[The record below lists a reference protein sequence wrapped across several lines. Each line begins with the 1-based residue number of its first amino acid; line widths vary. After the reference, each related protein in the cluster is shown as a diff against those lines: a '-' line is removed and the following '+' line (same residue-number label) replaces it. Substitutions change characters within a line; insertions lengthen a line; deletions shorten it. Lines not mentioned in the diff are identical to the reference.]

1 MARTKYGVTPW
12 GAWFIEVL
20 DSYSMGARLDRGKT
34 YANTGRVLSL
44 NIDEGKAIAKVEGNY
59 RPYYRVEIDFPSLEE
74 KEKVYRMIEEDPALL
89 SRIAAGELPEEF
101 LVKLKA
107 EGIDLIPRRWRD
119 MKRSCNCPDYG
130 DPCKHMA
137 ALYYIIAREVDA
149 DPRVLFRLRGMD
161 LTARF
166 GASVAVSLPAP
177 FTVTAAG
184 APAGA
189 DIRAGGLVSA
199 GVPAGVQPAL
209 PVLSEIPHCAEL
221 ITSLLPPNP
230 PFCDRDFAIALAEF
244 YHRAVRFDTWEEA
257 VDDDEDIEHRFSHSH
272 WTVLCPNPGP
282 GAEIKLQEV
291 DIQGKTTAYSLY
303 DAYCR
308 FVNFSSDDGTEDYVF
323 LLYLF
328 RFLNLV
334 CRSCA
339 FIPFVLL
346 ENNVLKIIW
355 KPYDTLPQIA
365 QALDA
370 LAGLERGMLPLPAA
384 GKPGKPGKSGKS
396 ARSGKKIGN
405 AGDSVD
411 KVDLRSIASG
421 RSVVDLLSSVFL
433 GEWVARNYF
442 AYRATAGSRE
452 YRELLEVF
460 FQGKGLET
468 ASPGLRSLPL
478 SIDRWLS
485 VLHIDFSTRKYS
497 FTLKNKSRGSALS
510 DEEWNPEAPLNFAL
524 SMDVLAETETGTV
537 RTPLHKIAAR
547 GKTAG
552 STETLSILR
561 PPIALSNYLPEIRGL
576 MTQKTVKLGEARLAD
591 FLDSAAPLLTRL
603 GIGMEFPK
611 ALKRELKPR
620 LVLKTTAG
628 GKDRGSLVSYL
639 GLDSLLNWEWQVA
652 IGDQIID
659 IPEFEKLCRRKRD
672 LVRFRDGFVKLDP
685 EELAKLLKKAN
696 DTPPGVNDF
705 LKAHFAGDSVLAF
718 DVGEIIEKLFTE
730 CSFSPPV
737 SLTASLRPYQTRGY
751 NWVCSL
757 LMAGFG
763 CILADD
769 MGLGKTV
776 QSIAALLRL
785 KEEGLLADR
794 CLVVAPAALLEN
806 WERELARFAPSLAVS
821 RYHGAKRRLEKGKHD
836 VFLTTYQTAVR
847 DEVKLEKEVFSA
859 LIVDEAHLM
868 KNADTRISQT
878 IKKLRTQFRLALSGT
893 PVENRLED
901 LRSLFDFI
909 LPGYLGTPTEF
920 KREFRYP
927 IEVLRNV
934 EKAENLRKI
943 TAPFLLRRLKT
954 DKTIIKDLPDK
965 IVTNEYAVLEKEQ
978 AALYESIVTENMEKS
993 ERLEDPRAR
1002 SAMILT
1008 LLTSLKQICDH
1019 PRVYDKE
1026 SPAVSALSG
1035 KSMLLLTILR
1045 EILANREK
1053 ALIFS
1058 QYVETLTCLSQII
1071 TQELGEPA
1079 LIYHGGMSQ
1088 KARSGTIAAFQNESA
1103 SRLLLVSLKA
1113 GGLGLNLT
1121 AASCVIHYDLWYN
1134 PAVENQATDRA
1145 FRIGQQRNVFV
1156 HRFITKNS
1164 FEEKI
1169 DAMLSSKRE
1178 LAEMTVSSGESWLAR
1193 MSHEELKS
1201 LFDR

>member
-20 DSYSMGARLDRGKT
+20 NSYSMGARLDRGKT

-59 RPYYRVEIDFPSLEE
+59 RPFYRVEIGFPALKEQ
-74 KEKVYRMIEEDPALL
+74 EKVYRMIEEDPALL
-89 SRIAAGELPEEF
+89 ARIAAGELPEEF

-119 MKRSCNCPDYG
+119 MKRSCSCPDYG

-149 DPRVLFRLRGMD
+149 DPQVLFRLRGMD
-161 LTARF
+161 LAARF
-166 GASVAVSLPAP
+166 GKSVAVSLPVP
-177 FTVTAAG
+177 FTVTAA
-184 APAGA
+184 AT
-189 DIRAGGLVSA
+189 SA
-199 GVPAGVQPAL
+199 GISAGTRPAPSA
-209 PVLSEIPHCAEL
+209 LSEIPHCAEL
-221 ITSLLPPNP
+221 IISLLPQNS
-230 PFCDRDFAIALAEF
+230 PFCDRDFALALAEF
-244 YHRAVRFDTWEEA
+244 YHRAVRFDPWEDAAAAE
-257 VDDDEDIEHRFSHSH
+257 DDGDTEHRFSRSN
-272 WTVLCPNPGP
+272 WSVLCSNPVP
-282 GAEIKLQEV
+282 GAELRLQET
-291 DIQGKTTAYSLY
+291 DIHGKKNVYTLY

-308 FVNFSSDDGTEDYVF
+308 FVNFSSDDGTGDYVF
-323 LLYLF
+323 LFYF
-328 RFLNLV
+328 FKFLNMV

-346 ENNVLKIIW
+346 EHDVLKIIW
-355 KPYDTLPQIA
+355 KPYNTLPQIA
-365 QALDA
+365 QALDI
-370 LAGLERGMLPLPAA
+370 LAGLERGMLPLPAVE
-384 GKPGKPGKSGKS
+384 KSGKPS
-396 ARSGKKIGN
+396 KSGKKN
-405 AGDSVD
+405 SNTGDFAEKNKAFV
-411 KVDLRSIASG
+411 SG
-421 RSVVDLLSSVFL
+421 RSVVDLLSSAFL
-433 GEWVARNYF
+433 GEWVKRNYF
-442 AYRATAGSRE
+442 AYRTSAGSRE

-460 FQGKGLET
+460 FQGSGLKIV
-468 ASPGLRSLPL
+468 SPALRSLPI

-485 VLHIDFSTRKYS
+485 VLHIDFSVRKYS
-497 FTLKNKSRGSALS
+497 FTLKETFGVKKSQALKNL
-510 DEEWNPEAPLNFAL
+510 DEEWGPGAPLNFVL
-524 SMDVLAETETGTV
+524 SMDVLTETETGTV
-537 RTPLHKIAAR
+537 RTPLHKIAAG
-547 GKTAG
+547 GKK
-552 STETLSILR
+552 TETLSILR
-561 PPIALSNYLPEIRGL
+561 PPIALSNYLPEIRTL
-576 MTQKTVKLGEARLAD
+576 MTQKTVKLGEERLTN
-591 FLDSAAPLLTRL
+591 FLESAVPLLTRL
-603 GIGMEFPK
+603 EIGIELPR

-620 LVLKTTAG
+620 LVLKSTESSKG
-628 GKDRGSLVSYL
+628 RGSLVSYL
-639 GLDSLLNWEWQVA
+639 GLDSLLDWEWQVA
-652 IGDQIID
+652 VGDRIMD
-659 IPEFEKLCRRKRD
+659 LAEFEKLCRRKRD

-696 DTPPGVNDF
+696 GTPPGVNDF

-718 DVGEIIEKLFTE
+718 DAGEIINKLFQE
-730 CSFSPPV
+730 RSFPPPV
-737 SLTASLRPYQTRGY
+737 SLAASLRPYQIRGY
-751 NWVCSL
+751 NWICSL

-776 QSIAALLRL
+776 QSIAALLRFR
-785 KEEGLLADR
+785 EEGLLTNR

-806 WERELARFAPSLAVS
+806 WERELARFAPSLSVS
-821 RYHGAKRRLEKGKHD
+821 RYHGAGRRLEKGKYD

-847 DEVKLEKEVFSA
+847 DGVKLEKETFSI

-868 KNADTRISQT
+868 KNADTRIAQT
-878 IKKLRTQFRLALSGT
+878 VKKLRPQFRVALSGT

-909 LPGYLGTPTEF
+909 LPGYLGTPADF
-920 KREFRYP
+920 KREYRYP
-927 IEVLRNV
+927 IEVLRNTN
-934 EKAENLRKI
+934 KAEALRKI

-965 IVTNEYAVLEKEQ
+965 VVTNAYAVLEKEQ
-978 AALYESIVTENMEKS
+978 AALYESIVTENIEKS
-993 ERLEDPRAR
+993 ERLDSKDRPAL
-1002 SAMILT
+1002 ILS

-1026 SPAVSALSG
+1026 SPAVSSLSG
-1035 KSMLLLTILR
+1035 KAQLLLTLLE

-1058 QYVETLTCLSQII
+1058 QYVETLKCLSQII
-1071 TQELGEPA
+1071 TGELGEPA
-1079 LIYHGGMSQ
+1079 PLYYGGMSQ
-1088 KARSGTIAAFQNESA
+1088 KTRSETIAAFQNESV

-1121 AASCVIHYDLWYN
+1121 AASRVIHYDLWYN

-1169 DAMLSSKRE
+1169 DAMLSSKQE

-1201 LFDR
+1201 LFAR